1 MKSQKKKDLARS
13 RTQTFSSLKSKII
26 DTSARIEA
34 LSQSFEKTKVDFYK
48 ITASISG
55 SKGDLKVATQTKK
68 S

>member
-1 MKSQKKKDLARS
+1 MLD
-13 RTQTFSSLKSKII
+13 I
-26 DTSARIEA
+26 SARIEA

-55 SKGDLKVATQTKK
+55 PEGIKK